1 MNNIFKITL
10 TGLVAFSMIF
20 SAVESPKAKPGK
32 KTQSDGGKFSY
43 MMVAKELSKKPNLLS
58 VKEKKVVSNFIS
70 GNAGLSDLVLLES
83 ALKKHPCFV
92 QKNKKA
98 KNLTMV
104 PRPGSKP
111 HWFVLDCNGSK
122 GKGKDKGKGIVK
134 PNIKK
139 GKGLKKYSS
148 SRK

>member
-70 GNAGLSDLVLLES
+70 GNAGLSDLVLLDYFD
-83 ALKKHPCFV
+83 LLRF
-92 QKNKKA
+92 
-98 KNLTMV
+98 
-104 PRPGSKP
+104 
-111 HWFVLDCNGSK
+111 
-122 GKGKDKGKGIVK
+122 
-134 PNIKK
+134 
-139 GKGLKKYSS
+139 
-148 SRK
+148 